1 MKLICPKCGSTV
13 AHEDVH
19 VASES
24 AACSVC
30 GNMWDCRNWI
40 KAEFLGTKKLGNP
53 PPGVSYRPTI
63 NGFQVAVSTRS
74 LRWLFWLPFACIAS
88 AILFFFAYV
97 LLIAHPIPGSVD
109 PEARRLMILFL
120 IPFWLLGVF
129 LWFVALIPIFGKIV
143 FTVEGQ
149 SATIFEGIGFLG
161 WRRRLNWEAVK
172 RVRLGKWYSDEDT
185 REQLVLEG
193 DCHVVL
199 ARGVQHR
206 RLIFMLTALQ
216 THRAN
221 KGTESA

>member
-13 AHEDVH
+13 GYEDVD
-19 VASES
+19 VASER

-40 KAEFLGTKKLGNP
+40 EAEFRGTKKLENP
-53 PPGVSYRPTI
+53 PPGVSYRPTA
-63 NGFQVAVSTRS
+63 NGFQVAVSTCS
-74 LRWLFWLPFACIAS
+74 LRWLFWLPFASIAS
-88 AILFFFAYV
+88 AILLFFAYG
-97 LLIAHPIPGSVD
+97 ITYPIPGSVD
-109 PEARRLMILFL
+109 PEGRRLVILLL
-120 IPFWLLGVF
+120 IPLWLLGVF
-129 LWFVALIPIFGKIV
+129 LWFVALKPIFGKIV

-161 WRRRLNWEAVK
+161 WRRRIDWAAVK
-172 RVRLGKWYSDEDT
+172 RVRLGKSYSDEDT

-193 DCHVVL
+193 DRDVVL

-221 KGTESA
+221 KGTENA